1 MGIIKGT
8 MRFSRTQLLLGEEG
22 MRILSSARIAIFGI
36 GGVGG
41 YALEAVAR
49 AGVGRLFIVDFD
61 LVGETNINRQ
71 ILALSDSIGL
81 PKVSVAE
88 KRVEQINPDVEID
101 VVREFISPD
110 KTASIIPDDLDYAID
125 AIDGVNTKVHLIL
138 GLLEKRIDFI
148 SCMGA
153 ASRLVPTGIR
163 VSDISETRYC
173 PLARKIRKRL
183 RRYGISEGVKC
194 VYSEENLKSVFE
206 PDEIEKDALEETIQ
220 VGRRR
225 RIQGSISYVPG
236 IIGMTAAGV
245 AINDVLRSKGYK
257 PSSRL

>member
-1 MGIIKGT
+1 
-8 MRFSRTQLLLGEEG
+8 MRFSRTRLLIGDDG
-22 MRILSSARIAIFGI
+22 MRVLSSAKIAIFGI

-41 YALEAVAR
+41 FALEAIAR
-49 AGVGRLFIVDFD
+49 AGVGRLFLVDFD

-71 ILALSDSIGL
+71 ILALNDSIGL
-81 PKVSVAE
+81 PKVSVAK
-88 KRVEQINPDVEID
+88 KRVEQINPDAKIEI
-101 VVREFISPD
+101 VREFISPD
-110 KTASIIPDDLDYAID
+110 KTDAMIPDDLDYAID
-125 AIDGVNTKVHLIL
+125 AIDGINTKVHLIL
-138 GLLEKRIDFI
+138 GLIGKRVNFV

-173 PLARKIRKRL
+173 PLARQIRKRL
-183 RRYGISEGVKC
+183 RRHGITEGVKC
-194 VYSEENLKSVFE
+194 VYSEENLRSVFE
-206 PDEIEKDALEETIQ
+206 PDEIEQDALEETIQ

-245 AINDVLRSKGYK
+245 AIHDILRCKGQ
-257 PSSRL
+257 PSSHPRRTGK

>member
-1 MGIIKGT
+1 
-8 MRFSRTQLLLGEEG
+8 MRFSRTRLLIGDDG
-22 MRILSSARIAIFGI
+22 MEILSSAKVAIFGI

-41 YALEAVAR
+41 FALEAIAR
-49 AGVGRLFIVDFD
+49 AGVGRLFLVDFD

-71 ILALSDSIGL
+71 ILALNDSIGL
-81 PKVSVAE
+81 PKVTVA
-88 KRVEQINPDVEID
+88 KQRVEQINPDAEID
-101 VVREFISPD
+101 IVREFISPD
-110 KTASIIPDDLDYAID
+110 KTDSMIPDDLDYAID

-138 GLLEKRIDFI
+138 GLLEKKVNFV

-173 PLARKIRKRL
+173 PLARQIRKRL
-183 RRYGISEGVKC
+183 RRHGITEGVRC
-194 VYSEENLKSVFE
+194 VYSEENLQSVFE
-206 PDEIEKDALEETIQ
+206 PEEIEPGALEETIQ

-245 AINDVLRSKGYK
+245 AIGEILGFRDQPK
-257 PSSRL
+257 SRRRNGE